1 MALLFTV
8 VMHTRLLIVSK
19 FTKFGK
25 FPLADY
31 FHYILIIKTSRD
43 IEILGWCPAAPIL
56 PRGEKVP
63 L

>member
-1 MALLFTV
+1 MALLFTI

-43 IEILGWCPAAPIL
+43 IEILGWCPAASIL
-56 PRGEKVP
+56 PCGEKVP